1 MGQFD
6 PNAEMGQFDLNAEIW
21 VDTARAAAYLGLR
34 PPSLR
39 AAVRRGT
46 LTSRFKSPRCQL
58 FCVRDLDRYR
68 DEHLTRVDGHR
79 AAAGG
84 DG

>member
-1 MGQFD
+1 
-6 PNAEMGQFDLNAEIW
+6 MGQFDLNAEIW
-21 VDTARAAAYLGLR
+21 VDTVAAADYLGLR

-46 LTSRFKSPRCQL
+46 LTSRFKSPRRQL

-68 DEHLTRVDGHR
+68 DEHLTRSDGRR
-79 AAAGG
+79 AAAKGG
-84 DG
+84 GG